1 VHVGHSHSK
10 ASSLWTKFLQLK
22 EDEKL
27 HHMKKMLQD
36 QEEDEDNND
45 EVEKK
50 TSWSWRKLL
59 ESVFGD
65 EIENKK
71 IDQVAHKSPHS
82 VNLYD
87 RKPDFKN
94 SYGWSVAL
102 DGSDY
107 SPLKSSGI
115 GIYHVNL
122 KPVCKPS
129 IVQKLFTMIHIA
141 CSHNLLLHA
150 ANYGI
155 GSHNACS
162 RDIWIVQS
170 ISDNLDLRSDLNLF

>member
-1 VHVGHSHSK
+1 MCLIIYSSQVSGSELKKFFTRKHEGPIVHVGHSHAS
-10 ASSLWTKFLQLK
+10 ASSIWTKFLQLK

-27 HHMKKMLQD
+27 HHMKKMMQD
-36 QEEDEDNND
+36 QEEDDVE
-45 EVEKK
+45 EVKQK

-59 ESVFGD
+59 ESVFGE
-65 EIENKK
+65 EIENVKK
-71 IDQVAHKSPHS
+71 DKVAHKSPRS
-82 VNLYD
+82 CNLYD

-122 KPVCKPS
+122 KPVCKPI
-129 IVQKLFTMIHIA
+129 IVKCLFAMI
-141 CSHNLLLHA
+141 
-150 ANYGI
+150 
-155 GSHNACS
+155 
-162 RDIWIVQS
+162 
-170 ISDNLDLRSDLNLF
+170 

>member
-1 VHVGHSHSK
+1 
-10 ASSLWTKFLQLK
+10 
-22 EDEKL
+22 
-27 HHMKKMLQD
+27 MMQD
-36 QEEDEDNND
+36 QEDEDD
-45 EVEKK
+45 IEEVEKK

-71 IDQVAHKSPHS
+71 RDNVAHKSPRS
-82 VNLYD
+82 CNLYD

-102 DGSDY
+102 DGSEY

-122 KPVCKPS
+122 KP
-129 IVQKLFTMIHIA
+129 
-141 CSHNLLLHA
+141 CSHLSLTAQNPDPTIYILIDQSRSNSSNFKGSMMTPHVNPRA
-150 ANYGI
+150 TEYGI
-155 GSHNACS
+155 VVKGS
-162 RDIWIVQS
+162 
-170 ISDNLDLRSDLNLF
+170 